1 MELNGKKIVFL
12 GDSITEGCG
21 TSGRDKC
28 FVTLVGERGG
38 FRESKNYGIGAT
50 RIARQSAASADKNWD
65 NDFCARVEE
74 LDGDADIVGVFG
86 GTNDYYWSDGGIE
99 GNDPSCFRFAAEQ
112 LCGGL
117 RDRYPGKRIVLLTPY
132 KQRGHGNVAGAHD
145 FRDADDHCSD
155 ARNFSGHTLGD
166 YARVL
171 REVCAAR
178 DIPVLDLYGASGVDV
193 AHSDEDFRRYTLDG
207 CHPNEAGHALL
218 AEALRDFWKT
228 L

>member
-1 MELNGKKIVFL
+1 MKKIAFL
-12 GDSITEGCG
+12 GDSITLGYGLSDPSRRFSTVFCRVEGYEE
-21 TSGRDKC
+21 
-28 FVTLVGERGG
+28 L
-38 FRESKNYGIGAT
+38 NYGITGT
-50 RIARQSAASADKNWD
+50 LLARAGLSASDGTSFLDRYPQMDPEAD
-65 NDFCARVEE
+65 AV
-74 LDGDADIVGVFG
+74 VVFG

-99 GNDPSCFRFAAEQ
+99 GNNPSCFRFAAEQ

-117 RDRYPGKRIVLLTPY
+117 RERYPGKRIVLLTPY
-132 KQRGHGNVAGAHD
+132 KQRGHGNFAGAHD

-178 DIPVLDLYGASGVDV
+178 DIPVLDLYGASGVDA

-218 AEALRDFWKT
+218 AEALRNFWET

>member
-1 MELNGKKIVFL
+1 MKKIAFL
-12 GDSITEGCG
+12 GDSITLGYGLSDPSRRFSTVFCRAEGYEE
-21 TSGRDKC
+21 
-28 FVTLVGERGG
+28 L
-38 FRESKNYGIGAT
+38 NYGITGT
-50 RIARQSAASADKNWD
+50 LLARAGLSASDGTSFLDRYPQMDPEAD
-65 NDFCARVEE
+65 AV
-74 LDGDADIVGVFG
+74 VVFG

-117 RDRYPGKRIVLLTPY
+117 RERYPGKRIVLLTPY
-132 KQRGHGNVAGAHD
+132 KQRGHGNFAGAHD

-171 REVCAAR
+171 REVRAAR